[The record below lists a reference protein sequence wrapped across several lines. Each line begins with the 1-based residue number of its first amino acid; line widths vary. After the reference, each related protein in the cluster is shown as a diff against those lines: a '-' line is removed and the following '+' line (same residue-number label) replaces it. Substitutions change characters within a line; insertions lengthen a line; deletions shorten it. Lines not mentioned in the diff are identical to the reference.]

1 MSELLNKDAWRK
13 PWFGQLAPYE
23 RVTGDRRIFTTG
35 ALGHRTLPMPLM
47 LQTSSA
53 PGHFGAITVGTIR
66 AIGETSGG
74 RWSTGTWLDPQAV
87 PEVERALGLMAG
99 QVAYVS
105 PDLEPGSMVITSEMG
120 EDGKPI
126 IRYERATMSG
136 ATIVPV
142 GAFDQPSLSLYREGQ
157 LPDGLLGAVNTEE
170 DVFTLTG
177 TTSWRSMKIAPRE
190 YKFDADAAVKRILAW
205 ANGSD
210 TKARTMFLWQN
221 PEEAVGTRARWNL
234 PVGDIFQDGPHL
246 VFHAVYAAAAIL
258 SGAHGGMDKLAP
270 GDRQRLMT
278 QITEMYQRMAQAFSD
293 PNLQAPWVKRGKLPQ
308 HQASVTAS
316 AAPLSP
322 PASWF
327 TDDGIDGPV
336 TVSDDGRV
344 RGLLARWD
352 TCHTA
357 FTRHGNC
364 VTAPHSKTGY
374 QHFTTGAVATADG
387 RQVPVGRITM
397 DTTHPVGEFGAMMT
411 ASQAAQFYDN
421 TGSQVAIVAAGENRH
436 GIWVSGSVV
445 PEATPEQ
452 VARLR
457 RSPLSGDWRDV
468 GGNLELVAAL
478 AVNSPGFPVVRIN
491 GGNRFS
497 LTASS
502 AVMDTD
508 CPNGVL
514 TEDVDNDA
522 MGENDKVQDVVVD
535 AVGSDGAEAPPAG
548 DSAAGTKQTTEP
560 TLTAEQ
566 VAAIVSE
573 QMDQRSREVA
583 ERRKLAE
590 RLETHQLIAGDRLTR
605 RFNTMPKPTGFG
617 E

>member
-1 MSELLNKDAWRK
+1 MSELLNPELWKK
-13 PWFGQLAPYE
+13 PWFGPLAPYE
-23 RVTGDRRIFTTG
+23 RVTGDRRIFSTG
-35 ALGHRTLPMPLM
+35 ALGHRKLPMPLM

-53 PGHFGAITVGTIR
+53 PGHFGAITVGTMR
-66 AIGETSGG
+66 AISETDAG
-74 RWSTGTWLDPQAV
+74 RWATGTWLNPADV
-87 PEVERALGLMAG
+87 PEVNRALGLMAG
-99 QVAYVS
+99 EVAYVS
-105 PDLEPGSMVITSEMG
+105 PDLEPGSMVITSEVG
-120 EDGKPI
+120 EDGKPV

-157 LPDGLLGAVNTEE
+157 LPDGLFGMIDLGE

-190 YKFDADAAVKRILAW
+190 YKFNADDAINRILAW

-210 TKARTMFLWQN
+210 AKAGTMFLWKN

-234 PVGDIFQDGPHL
+234 PIGDIFQDGPHL

-278 QITEMYQRMAQAFSD
+278 QITEMYQRMASAFSD

-322 PASWF
+322 PAAWF

-336 TVSDDGRV
+336 TVSDGGRV

-397 DTTHPVGEFGAMMT
+397 DTTHPVGEFGAAMT

-502 AVMDTD
+502 AVMDAD
-508 CPNGVL
+508 CPNSVS

-522 MGENDKVQDVVVD
+522 MGENDETQDVVVD
-535 AVGSDGAEAPPAG
+535 AVGSDSAEGASAG
-548 DSAAGTKQTTEP
+548 DSMAGTDQAAESP
-560 TLTAEQ
+560 LTMQQ
-566 VAAIVSE
+566 VAEIVGDE
-573 QMDQRSREVA
+573 FERRSRELA
-583 ERRKLAE
+583 EQRQLAE
-590 RLETHQLIAGDRLTR
+590 RLETHQLIVDDQLTR
-605 RFNTMPKPTGFG
+605 RFNTMAKPAGMDS
-617 E
+617 